1 MSLSKLP
8 TLAQSVER
16 VQQAR
21 EALQKGCW
29 HMLYSKHKNACQAA
43 KALAAFACLSTA
55 SGPSFYNTS
64 SGLKT
69 YFHEDFHIFRL
80 ERFVS

>member
-8 TLAQSVER
+8 TLAQSAQR

-43 KALAAFACLSTA
+43 KALGGVCLPFDGKWA
-55 SGPSFYNTS
+55 VV
-64 SGLKT
+64 L
-69 YFHEDFHIFRL
+69 
-80 ERFVS
+80 

>member
-1 MSLSKLP
+1 MSVSKYPVLS
-8 TLAQSVER
+8 QSAER

-43 KALAAFACLSTA
+43 KSLGGVALPHGGKWAVVF
-55 SGPSFYNTS
+55 
-64 SGLKT
+64 
-69 YFHEDFHIFRL
+69 
-80 ERFVS
+80 

>member
-8 TLAQSVER
+8 TLAQSAQR

-43 KALAAFACLSTA
+43 KALGGVCLPFNGKWA
-55 SGPSFYNTS
+55 VV
-64 SGLKT
+64 L
-69 YFHEDFHIFRL
+69 
-80 ERFVS
+80 

>member
-1 MSLSKLP
+1 MSLTKLP
-8 TLAQSVER
+8 TLAQSAER

-43 KALAAFACLSTA
+43 KSLGGVCLPFNGKWA
-55 SGPSFYNTS
+55 VV
-64 SGLKT
+64 L
-69 YFHEDFHIFRL
+69 
-80 ERFVS
+80 